1 LNWVDLIVAGAILG
15 FAIRGLIRGFL
26 RELLSLVGLFLGLWV
41 ALLQFAPLGEW
52 IESRFP
58 LTDPLP
64 FHAAFWAIFLG
75 ISLIASVVG
84 YFLHKVAKGL
94 LMGWLDAIVGLG
106 FGVVK
111 GVMILT
117 VLLFLVAYLPLPEAI
132 RTQLQASTV
141 VDHLELANPF
151 IEQSVQAYKRFGG
164 DRLWERL
171 HIPAPNRPP
180 GMGDGRA
187 TGDAFTR

>member
-26 RELLSLVGLFLGLWV
+26 RELLSLVALFLGLWV

-164 DRLWERL
+164 DRLWERF
-171 HIPAPNRPP
+171 HIPATNRPL
-180 GMGDGRA
+180 GIGNGRA
-187 TGDAFTR
+187 AGDASTR

>member
-132 RTQLQASTV
+132 RTQLRASTV

-151 IEQSVQAYKRFGG
+151 IEQSVQVYKRFGG

-171 HIPAPNRPP
+171 HIPATNRPL
-180 GMGDGRA
+180 GIGDGRA
-187 TGDAFTR
+187 AGDASTR